1 MGVGAG
7 QAQPGDQVLPGGAD
21 GGGRV
26 LHRDPRG
33 HAALLLPRRLQ
44 NVPGVGQAAAHP
56 QDQVQGENIIDITVV
71 WGYRDT
77 LASGIIGKSVTKIFS
92 TIL

>member
-1 MGVGAG
+1 MLSLNPNLCFFVSVLGARKPMGVGAG

-56 QDQVQGENIIDITVV
+56 QNQVQGKNITYITV
-71 WGYRDT
+71 
-77 LASGIIGKSVTKIFS
+77 
-92 TIL
+92 